1 MRQTTLSDAGFDKY
15 RKQTRKEHFLDDMEK
30 IIPWAELAEAIEP
43 FYPKP
48 KGAGR
53 RPIGVERMLR
63 IHFLQH
69 WFNLSDPAA
78 EEALYDSRAMRRFV
92 GIDLG
97 REPAPDETTVC
108 KFRHLMERH
117 NLGDRLFGLVNEYL
131 RENGLKVNWG
141 TIVDASIIDA
151 PSSTKNRKKER
162 DPEMHQTRKGQQ
174 WYFGME
180 AHIGVDSRSKLI
192 HSVVATPANVHD
204 SRVLPDLLHGDE
216 TRVWGDSAYA
226 GQKAVILEVAP
237 DAKDFTQAKG
247 SRYRKL
253 TESERSRNRNKS
265 RVRAKVEH
273 QFGIIKAAI
282 RFYQG
287 TLPRAVEERSSSVCG
302 LCFEQPGDGKA
313 GAVETKTA
321 GVAGYVRLKNGK
333 GAVKSV
339 FFSYPVADSGK
350 FDHSSSLNSW
360 N

>member
-15 RKQTRKEHFLDDMEK
+15 RKKTRKERFPDDMEK

-53 RPIGVERMLR
+53 RPVGVERMLR

-108 KFRHLMERH
+108 KFRHRMERH

-131 RENGLKVNWG
+131 RENGLKVNRG

-174 WYFGME
+174 WYFGMK
-180 AHIGVDSRSKLI
+180 AHIGVDSRSQLI

-226 GQKAVILEVAP
+226 GQKAVISEGP
-237 DAKDFTQAKG
+237 PEAKDFTLAKG

-273 QFGIIKAAI
+273 QFGIIKRQFGFTQVRYRGLSKNAHRLIVACALSNLVMAK
-282 RFYQG
+282 Q
-287 TLPRAVEERSSSVCG
+287 TLLKRR
-302 LCFEQPGDGKA
+302 
-313 GAVETKTA
+313 
-321 GVAGYVRLKNGK
+321 RLELQ
-333 GAVKSV
+333 AT
-339 FFSYPVADSGK
+339 YA
-350 FDHSSSLNSW
+350 
-360 N
+360 

>member
-15 RKQTRKEHFLDDMEK
+15 RKQTRKERFLDDMEK

-131 RENGLKVNWG
+131 RENGLKVNRG

-151 PSSTKNRKKER
+151 PGSTKNRKKER
-162 DPEMHQTRKGQQ
+162 DPEMHQTRKGRQ
-174 WYFGME
+174 WYFGMK
-180 AHIGVDSRSKLI
+180 AHIGVDSHSKLI

-204 SRVLPDLLHGDE
+204 SRVLRDLLHGDE

-226 GQKAVILEVAP
+226 GQKAVILEVVP
-237 DAKDFTQAKG
+237 DAKWFTQAKG

-253 TESERSRNRNKS
+253 TEAERSRNRNKS

-273 QFGIIKAAI
+273 QFGIIK
-282 RFYQG
+282 RQFGFTKVRY
-287 TLPRAVEERSSSVCG
+287 RG
-302 LCFEQPGDGKA
+302 LSKN
-313 GAVETKTA
+313 THRLI
-321 GVAGYVRLKNGK
+321 VACALSNLVMAKQALLKRRRLELQ
-333 GAVKSV
+333 ATC
-339 FFSYPVADSGK
+339 A
-350 FDHSSSLNSW
+350 
-360 N
+360 

>member
-15 RKQTRKEHFLDDMEK
+15 RKQTRKERFLDDMEK

-108 KFRHLMERH
+108 KFRHRMERH

-131 RENGLKVNWG
+131 RENGLKVNRG

-162 DPEMHQTRKGQQ
+162 DPEMHQTRKGRQ
-174 WYFGME
+174 WYFGMK

-204 SRVLPDLLHGDE
+204 SRVLRDLLHGDE
-216 TRVWGDSAYA
+216 TRVGGDSAYA

-247 SRYRKL
+247 ARYRKL

-273 QFGIIKAAI
+273 QFGIIK
-282 RFYQG
+282 RQFGFTKVRY
-287 TLPRAVEERSSSVCG
+287 RG
-302 LCFEQPGDGKA
+302 LSKNAHRLF
-313 GAVETKTA
+313 
-321 GVAGYVRLKNGK
+321 VACALSNLVMAKQALLKRRRLELQ
-333 GAVKSV
+333 AT
-339 FFSYPVADSGK
+339 YA
-350 FDHSSSLNSW
+350 
-360 N
+360 